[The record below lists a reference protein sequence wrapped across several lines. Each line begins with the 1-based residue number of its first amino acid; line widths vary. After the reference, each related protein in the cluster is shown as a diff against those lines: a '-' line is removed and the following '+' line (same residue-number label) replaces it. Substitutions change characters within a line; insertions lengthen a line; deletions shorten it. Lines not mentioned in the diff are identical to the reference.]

1 MDYRDF
7 IIPILILV
15 IGLAIAPLLSMQ
27 SCQTAS
33 GITTIFKGDR
43 L

>member
-7 IIPILILV
+7 IVPILILIV
-15 IGLAIAPLLSMQ
+15 GFAIAPLLSMQ

-33 GITTIFKGDR
+33 GITTISKGDR
-43 L
+43 R